1 MSLRFGTDC
10 IPPGPPSLTSSR
22 VTSPGYAK
30 DRHLQP
36 R

>member
-1 MSLRFGTDC
+1 MSLLFGTDC
-10 IPPGPPSLTSSR
+10 IPPGLPNLTSSR
-22 VTSPGYAK
+22 VTGSGYAK